1 MSPSAVA
8 NETRTAR
15 EQLGQDWLY
24 AFLGFALVVM
34 FPTVFWLGIVELGA
48 FALGLDYSAAARV
61 VLGTFLAVFLT
72 LVWSLI
78 NNVDLG
84 AEPRAAT

>member
-8 NETRTAR
+8 NETRNAR

-24 AFLGFALVVM
+24 AVLGFALVVM
-34 FPTVFWLGIVELGA
+34 FPTVFWLGVVELGA
-48 FALGLDYSAAARV
+48 FALGLDYSGAARV

-78 NNVDLG
+78 NNVDNA
-84 AEPRAAT
+84 AELHPAA